1 MVLRAS
7 YWTYKKINGEPAEL
21 DIAYLM
27 LDGKCAFDC
36 KYCTHS
42 RSAKTDNK
50 LLSRM
55 IWKEIEPEKI
65 IENRKLFKRICIQT
79 VSYKGYKEDLKV
91 LIPKL
96 SDVQLSLSIR
106 ANSLQEA
113 DEYFSLGVDT
123 LGIAIDCASE
133 KLYPTIRGGTLRRNL
148 QVIEEVSKK
157 YLGKVTSHIIIGLG
171 ESDKELYDIFK
182 FLKKNNV
189 TVALFAFT
197 PIVGTEMEAF
207 GQPSLERYRKIQ
219 ILRYLMFEEN
229 IESDVYF
236 DGDMIVSINGIETV
250 NDRIFGEYSQAF
262 LTSGCKD
269 CTRPYYNEKP
279 GKVMYN
285 YHKIEG
291 DLWKG

>member
-7 YWTYKKINGEPAEL
+7 YWTYKKINGESAEL
-21 DIAYLM
+21 DTAYLM
-27 LDGKCAFDC
+27 LDGKCIFDC

-50 LLSRM
+50 FLSRV
-55 IWKEIEPEKI
+55 IWKEIEPEKV
-65 IENRKLFKRICIQT
+65 IENRNLFKRLCIQT

-96 SDVQLSLSIR
+96 SDVPLSPSIR
-106 ANSLQEA
+106 VNSVQEA
-113 DEYFSLGVDT
+113 YEYFDLGIDT

-133 KLYPTIRGGTLRRNL
+133 KLYPSIRGGTLKKNL
-148 QVIEEVSKK
+148 EVIEEVSKK
-157 YLGKVTSHIIIGLG
+157 HPGRVTSHLIIGLG
-171 ESDKELYDIFK
+171 ETDKEVYDIFK

-197 PIVGTEMEAF
+197 PVAGTEMEEF
-207 GQPSLERYRKIQ
+207 EQPKLERYRKIQ
-219 ILRYLMFEEN
+219 LLRYLMFEEN
-229 IESDVYF
+229 IESDVCF
-236 DGDMIVSINGIETV
+236 DGDMIVSINGIEAV
-250 NDRIFGEYSQAF
+250 NDRIFDKYSRAF

-285 YHKIEG
+285 YHKIE
-291 DLWKG
+291 K

>member
-7 YWTYKKINGEPAEL
+7 YWTYKKINGESAEL
-21 DIAYLM
+21 DTAYLM
-27 LDGKCAFDC
+27 LDGKCVFSC

-42 RSAKTDNK
+42 RNARTDNK
-50 LLSRM
+50 FLSRVT
-55 IWKEIEPEKI
+55 WKEIEPEKI
-65 IENRKLFKRICIQT
+65 VGNKKLFKRICIQT

-96 SDVQLSLSIR
+96 SDLPLSLSIR
-106 ANSLQEA
+106 VNSVYEA
-113 DEYFSLGVDT
+113 DEYFGLGIDT

-133 KLYPTIRGGTLRRNL
+133 KLYPTIRGGTLKRKL
-148 QVIEEVSKK
+148 EIIEEVSKK
-157 YLGKVTSHIIIGLG
+157 YPGKVTSHLIIGLG
-171 ESDKELYDIFK
+171 ETDKEVYDIFK

-189 TVALFAFT
+189 TVALFVFT
-197 PIVGTEMEAF
+197 PVVGTEMDGFE
-207 GQPSLERYRKIQ
+207 QPSLERYRKIQ

-229 IESDVYF
+229 IEPNVVF
-236 DGDMIVSINGIETV
+236 DGDNIVSINGIDTIDDKV
-250 NDRIFGEYSQAF
+250 FSEYFQAF

-279 GKVMYN
+279 GKFMYN

-291 DLWKG
+291 